1 MKRVKN
7 DNKFIVT
14 GYLLLSITFFQGA
27 CVKDRPGET
36 NFSQIQPI
44 VLIPEGGLS
53 TFSSEALVFPATD
66 ASDTANF
73 HVNYAAVN
81 VASADETVT
90 LAVDAAAVTSYNSS
104 SAIQYVLAP
113 DSIFSFT
120 TNTVTVTKGD
130 NYTGNIPLVIYP
142 SKVDPTKNYM
152 IPISIETAPTGA
164 TISGNYGTI
173 YYHLIGN
180 PIAGTYEEYWSRWN
194 AADSSSGAAGA
205 LYYQSDVGAITF
217 GPNSP
222 TEIAAVSQ
230 GTGETDIIDFTN
242 TAGTLSN
249 FTVTIPPVT
258 GITVGS
264 PSFVRADPVNGI
276 YEIYFSYVNGSGAN
290 RVIVDKYVKK

>member
-1 MKRVKN
+1 MKRGKN

-14 GYLLLSITFFQGA
+14 GYLLLSIALLQGS
-27 CVKDRPGET
+27 CIKSRPGET
-36 NFSQIQPI
+36 NFGQIQPT

-73 HVNYAAVN
+73 HVNYAATN
-81 VASADETVT
+81 VAAADETVT
-90 LAVDAAAVTSYNSS
+90 LAVDTAAVTSFNSS

-113 DSIFSFT
+113 DSLFSFT
-120 TNTVTVTKGD
+120 TNTVTVKKGD
-130 NYTGNIPLVIYP
+130 NYTSAIPLVVYP

-152 IPISIETAPTGA
+152 IPISIKTAPAGA
-164 TISGNYGTI
+164 IISANYGTI

-180 PIAGTYEEYWSRWN
+180 PIAGTYEEYYSRWN
-194 AADSSSGAAGA
+194 AADSNSGAAGA
-205 LYYQSDVGAITF
+205 LVYQSDVGAITF
-217 GPNSP
+217 APNSP
-222 TEIAAVSQ
+222 TEIAAVSE
-230 GTGETDIIDFTN
+230 GIGETDIIDFTN

-249 FTVTIPPVT
+249 FSVTIPPVV

-276 YEIYFSYVNGSGAN
+276 YEIYFPYVNGSGAN

>member
-7 DNKFIVT
+7 NNKFLIT
-14 GYLLLSITFFQGA
+14 GWLLLIISLIQSSCLKSI
-27 CVKDRPGET
+27 PGET

-73 HVNYAAVN
+73 HVNYAAPN
-81 VASADETVT
+81 VASANETIT
-90 LAVDAAAVTSYNSS
+90 LALDSAAITSYNSS
-104 SAIQYVLAP
+104 SNIQYVFAP

-120 TNTVTVTKGD
+120 TNTVIVSKGD
-130 NYTGNIPLVIYP
+130 NYSNPIPLVIYP

-152 IPISIETAPTGA
+152 IPISIETAPAGA
-164 TISGNYGTI
+164 TISANYGTI

-194 AADSSSGAAGA
+194 ATDSSSGAAGA
-205 LYYQSDVGAITF
+205 LYYQSDVGSVTF
-217 GPNSP
+217 APNSP

-230 GTGETDIIDFTN
+230 GVGETDIIDFTN
-242 TAGTLSN
+242 TTGTLSN
-249 FTVTIPPVT
+249 FSISIPPVT

-276 YEIYFSYVNGSGAN
+276 YEIYFPYINGSGAN